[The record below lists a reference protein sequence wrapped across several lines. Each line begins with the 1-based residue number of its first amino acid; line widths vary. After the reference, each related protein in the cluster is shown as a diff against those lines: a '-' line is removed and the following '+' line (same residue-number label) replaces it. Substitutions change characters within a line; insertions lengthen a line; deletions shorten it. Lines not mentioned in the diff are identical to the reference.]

1 MIEGH
6 GDDLYKYS
14 RPITANFSSNLTN
27 WIDPTRLKD
36 YLRQHIGEV
45 ISSYPEPQPYTLEAR
60 MAEESGL
67 RPDQICVTNGATEA
81 IYLIAQSYA
90 GGRSAVLQPT
100 FSEYADACR
109 IHRHHVTSIFHLP
122 ENGRLPENLQ
132 TFWLCNPNN
141 PTGLVIDKA
150 QIIRMAEDNPHVLL
164 VIDQSY
170 EAFTLK
176 RLFSIEEASRMPNV
190 VLIHSLTKHF
200 AIPGLRAGYL
210 TACAEVMRLIR
221 AQRMPGSVNAL
232 AVEAGFYALDEKF
245 ALPFDLEAY
254 LRLKDEFADDWRRTG
269 LADVWDSDTHFFLLR
284 LRSGKASALKDFLA
298 RRHGILIRDAS
309 NFEGLD
315 AACFRLA
322 TQRRE
327 ENRALIGAFMEWM
340 AEP

>member
-1 MIEGH
+1 MINGH
-6 GDDLYKYS
+6 GDDLYRYTT
-14 RPITANFSSNLTN
+14 PITSNFSSNVFCG
-27 WIDPTRLKD
+27 IDHSVLFQRLAD
-36 YLRQHIGEV
+36 ALPRLC
-45 ISSYPEPQPYTLEAR
+45 SYPEPEPASLESALAAFFR
-60 MAEESGL
+60 VPADSV
-67 RPDQICVTNGATEA
+67 CFTNGATEA
-81 IYLIAQSYA
+81 IYLIAQA
-90 GGRSAVLQPT
+90 FRGRKSAVWMPT

-109 IHRHHVTSIFHLP
+109 LHGHRVSSFYTYEGLLSDADIA
-122 ENGRLPENLQ
+122 
-132 TFWLCNPNN
+132 WLCNPNN
-141 PTGLVIDKA
+141 PTGEARDHARLRDWITSH
-150 QIIRMAEDNPHVLL
+150 PHTLF

-176 RLFSIEEASRMPNV
+176 RLFSIEEAARMPNV

-221 AQRMPGSVNAL
+221 AQRMPWSVNAL
-232 AVEAGFYALDEKF
+232 AVEAGFYALGEKF

-269 LADVWDSDTHFFLLR
+269 LTDVWDSDTHFFLLR

>member
-1 MIEGH
+1 MINGH
-6 GDDLYKYS
+6 GDDLYRYTT
-14 RPITANFSSNLTN
+14 PITSNFSSNVFCG
-27 WIDPTRLKD
+27 IDHSVLFQRLAD
-36 YLRQHIGEV
+36 ALPRLC
-45 ISSYPEPQPYTLEAR
+45 SYPEPEPASLESALAAFFR
-60 MAEESGL
+60 VPADSV
-67 RPDQICVTNGATEA
+67 CFTNGATEA
-81 IYLIAQSYA
+81 IYLIAQA
-90 GGRSAVLQPT
+90 FRGRKSAVWMPT

-109 IHRHHVTSIFHLP
+109 LHGHRVSSFYTYEGLSSDADIA
-122 ENGRLPENLQ
+122 
-132 TFWLCNPNN
+132 WLCNPNN
-141 PTGLVIDKA
+141 PTGEARDHARLRDWITSH
-150 QIIRMAEDNPHVLL
+150 PHTLF

-221 AQRMPGSVNAL
+221 AQRMPWSVNAL

>member
-1 MIEGH
+1 MINGH
-6 GDDLYKYS
+6 GDDLYRYTT
-14 RPITANFSSNLTN
+14 PITSNFSSNVFCG
-27 WIDPTRLKD
+27 IDHSVLFQRLAD
-36 YLRQHIGEV
+36 ALPRLC
-45 ISSYPEPQPYTLEAR
+45 SYPEPEPASLESALAAFFR
-60 MAEESGL
+60 VPADSV
-67 RPDQICVTNGATEA
+67 CFTNGATEA
-81 IYLIAQSYA
+81 IYLIAQA
-90 GGRSAVLQPT
+90 FRGRKSAVWMPT

-109 IHRHHVTSIFHLP
+109 LHGHRVSSFYTYEGLP
-122 ENGRLPENLQ
+122 SDADIA
-132 TFWLCNPNN
+132 WLCNPNN
-141 PTGLVIDKA
+141 PTGEARNHARLRDWITSH
-150 QIIRMAEDNPHVLL
+150 PHTLF

-221 AQRMPGSVNAL
+221 AQRMPWSVNAL

>member
-1 MIEGH
+1 MINGH
-6 GDDLYKYS
+6 GDDLYRYTT
-14 RPITANFSSNLTN
+14 PITSNFSSNVFCG
-27 WIDPTRLKD
+27 IDHSVLFQRLAD
-36 YLRQHIGEV
+36 ALPRLC
-45 ISSYPEPQPYTLEAR
+45 SYPEPEPSSLESALAAFFR
-60 MAEESGL
+60 VPTDSV
-67 RPDQICVTNGATEA
+67 CFTNGATEA
-81 IYLIAQSYA
+81 IYLIAQA
-90 GGRSAVLQPT
+90 FRGRKSAVWMPT

-109 IHRHHVTSIFHLP
+109 LHRHRVSSFYTYEGLP
-122 ENGRLPENLQ
+122 SDADIA
-132 TFWLCNPNN
+132 WLCNPNN
-141 PTGLVIDKA
+141 PTGEARDHARLRDWITSH
-150 QIIRMAEDNPHVLL
+150 PHTLF

-176 RLFSIEEASRMPNV
+176 RLFSIEEAARMPNV

-221 AQRMPGSVNAL
+221 AQRMPWSVNAL

-315 AACFRLA
+315 AACIRLA
-322 TQRRE
+322 TQRQE

>member
-1 MIEGH
+1 MINGH
-6 GDDLYKYS
+6 GDDLYRYTT
-14 RPITANFSSNLTN
+14 PITSNFSSNVFCG
-27 WIDPTRLKD
+27 IDHSVLFQRLAD
-36 YLRQHIGEV
+36 ALPRLC
-45 ISSYPEPQPYTLEAR
+45 SYPEPEPASLESALAAFFR
-60 MAEESGL
+60 VPADSV
-67 RPDQICVTNGATEA
+67 CFTNGATEA
-81 IYLIAQSYA
+81 IYLIAQA
-90 GGRSAVLQPT
+90 FRGRKSAVWMPT

-109 IHRHHVTSIFHLP
+109 LHGHRVSSFYTYEGLSSDADIA
-122 ENGRLPENLQ
+122 
-132 TFWLCNPNN
+132 WLCNPNN
-141 PTGLVIDKA
+141 PTGEARDHARLRDWITSH
-150 QIIRMAEDNPHVLL
+150 PHTLF

-176 RLFSIEEASRMPNV
+176 RLFSIEEAARMPNV

-221 AQRMPGSVNAL
+221 AQRMPWSVNAL